1 MLIPVRCFTCGA
13 LIADKYT
20 DFVKRI
26 KEGEKSNKVLD
37 DLGIKKYCCRRMF
50 LANIDVID
58 QILPY
63 YEALAVRK
71 AEFESEQS

>member
-13 LIADKYT
+13 LIAHKYT
-20 DFVKRI
+20 EFIKRI
-26 KEGEKSNKVLD
+26 KEGEQPDKALD
-37 DLGIKKYCCRRMF
+37 NLEIKRYCCRRMF
-50 LANIDVID
+50 LANTEVID

-71 AEFESEQS
+71 AEFESEQG